1 MIIGENMVETVKQ
14 HLDDY
19 VAFKD
24 NIPVAS
30 SQMLRIMSNLEI
42 EMITKDILS
51 ILDKKY
57 KLEPLPSQD
66 TIQTII
72 TSVFEN
78 SIIRSDS
85 ELRRFLDTTTHQY
98 ETLKEEEIIPTIEQ
112 EFEDLTGVIKNIYNK
127 EQTSCYADFPRRTTE
142 MIAQELKSTCGESYE
157 VVNVKLKMQ
166 LKKELTKVLQKFL
179 DGAYKTIHTQI
190 LMNMKHQIDEV
201 KMILK

>member
-1 MIIGENMVETVKQ
+1 MILGESMEKELKQ

-42 EMITKDILS
+42 EMITKDILG
-51 ILDKKY
+51 ILEKKY
-57 KLEPLPSQD
+57 KLEEVPSHD
-66 TIQTII
+66 KIQSII
-72 TSVFEN
+72 KDVFEN

-85 ELRRFLDTTTHQY
+85 ELRNYLNTTNH
-98 ETLKEEEIIPTIEQ
+98 EFDKLKENEIIPTIEQ
-112 EFEDLTGVIKNIYNK
+112 EFNDLTRVIKTIYNK
-127 EQTSCYADFPRRTTE
+127 DQTSCYADFPRRTTE
-142 MIAQELKSTCGESYE
+142 AIAKELKTISGNSYE
-157 VVNVKLKMQ
+157 EVSVKLKMQ

-201 KMILK
+201 KEILK